1 MGQLVMR
8 GNQIVMP
15 EKLCS
20 QTIMLAHEE
29 HKGVVWMKSWLRE
42 KAWWPEVDKQ
52 VEKLISSCYRA

>member
-1 MGQLVMR
+1 MGQLIMR
-8 GNQIVMP
+8 GNWIVMP

-29 HKGVVWMKSWLRE
+29 HKGVVRMKSWLTE

-52 VEKLISSCYRA
+52 VEKLIRSRYLA